1 MLIPRYFE
9 LVSVLVEKLYF
20 VIPWA
25 FELIS
30 LWWKNFIVNP
40 FILGISFG
48 RVEYFIVN
56 PLILGISFGLVENFI
71 VNPLILGIGFSSCGK
86 IVLLLPWSLYLVLT
100 LLENCIVNP
109 FTVFLELVSLR
120 WKNFIGSPLILEI
133 GVGTGAKK
141 YC

>member
-1 MLIPRYFE
+1 M
-9 LVSVLVEKLYF
+9 EKLYF

-25 FELIS
+25 FELIL

-56 PLILGISFGLVENFI
+56 PLILGISFGRVENFV

-86 IVLLLPWSLYLVLT
+86 IVLLLP
-100 LLENCIVNP
+100 
-109 FTVFLELVSLR
+109 
-120 WKNFIGSPLILEI
+120 
-133 GVGTGAKK
+133 
-141 YC
+141 